1 MATGG
6 LVWGTSLVLASVEAV
21 RTRVPGDRWSGAQ
34 STLADNVRLTGWW
47 YLDEASE
54 VLGGSPGRVRGWL
67 RASVIVCVVA
77 LGSTPVVRAL
87 SSRQDS
93 EPRWRTRCGLLFR
106 DRSKLG
112 FLRVSPQH
120 FPTPPTGRG

>member
-54 VLGGSPGRVRGWL
+54 VLGGSPGRVRGGL
-67 RASVIVCVVA
+67 RASVIVRVVA
-77 LGSTPVVRAL
+77 FVSTPVAGAP
-87 SSRQDS
+87 SYRQVS
-93 EPRWRTRCGLLFR
+93 EPSCSHRGGLLFP
-106 DRSKLG
+106 DR
-112 FLRVSPQH
+112 
-120 FPTPPTGRG
+120 